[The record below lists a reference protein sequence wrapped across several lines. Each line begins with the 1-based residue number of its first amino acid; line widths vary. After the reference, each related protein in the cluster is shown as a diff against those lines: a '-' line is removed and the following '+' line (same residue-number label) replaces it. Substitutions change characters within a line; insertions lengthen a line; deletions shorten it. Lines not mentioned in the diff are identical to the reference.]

1 MCLKTATDVE
11 LKRKTAVVGRT
22 CQTKNHGTRPTQ
34 QPVFRSA
41 GDDDASDSDGCTSD
55 FAETTSSHKQLQ
67 RKRPRSTARVLR
79 SAGYHSSTAIG
90 LQLKWRRVYDSENDI
105 TVCQKNGPIAFDRSL
120 GLCLYCA
127 HFGTHRVTESGATW

>member
-1 MCLKTATDVE
+1 ME
-11 LKRKTAVVGRT
+11 
-22 CQTKNHGTRPTQ
+22 HGENPTQ

-55 FAETTSSHKQLQ
+55 FAETTSSDKQLQ

-90 LQLKWRRVYDSENDI
+90 LQLKWRRVGYT
-105 TVCQKNGPIAFDRSL
+105 TVKMTSRCVKKR
-120 GLCLYCA
+120 
-127 HFGTHRVTESGATW
+127 THRV